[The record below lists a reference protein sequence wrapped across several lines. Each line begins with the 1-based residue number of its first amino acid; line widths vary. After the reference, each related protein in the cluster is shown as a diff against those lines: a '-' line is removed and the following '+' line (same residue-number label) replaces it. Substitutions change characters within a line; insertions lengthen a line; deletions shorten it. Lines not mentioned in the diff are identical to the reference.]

1 MSKVAW
7 IVVVAV
13 AVGGCVASPLGE
25 PSLTGLIT
33 NAGGDRILV
42 EENPQDTAGSAK
54 AAVRISEQTE
64 ILYSSGARASRND
77 LRVGERV
84 RVWFTGPVAQ
94 SYPVQATAERIEIL
108 ER

>member
-1 MSKVAW
+1 MRTLAW
-7 IVVVAV
+7 IVVAV
-13 AVGGCVASPLGE
+13 AVAGCAASPLGE

-33 NAGGDRILV
+33 NTSGDRILV
-42 EENPQDTAGSAK
+42 EENPQETAGSAK

-64 ILYSSGARASRND
+64 ILHSSGARASRND
-77 LRVGERV
+77 LLVGDRV

-94 SYPVQATAERIEIL
+94 SYPVQATAARIEIL